1 MSTVWSCGYFALKG
15 VALEV
20 LDRML
25 TVCQFLYGGFW
36 RKAAVHGERRCA
48 VMFV

>member
-1 MSTVWSCGYFALKG
+1 
-15 VALEV
+15 V